1 MAIRL
6 RLTTL
11 VVASTFALV
20 GCGGGSD
27 TKDDVSDL
35 SATALLA
42 KAKKVVAA
50 EEFVTIEGDGADDGT
65 EIAIDMAYAG
75 DTASG
80 TIAVDGSEFQLL
92 GAGGKA
98 YFKATDDFYRA
109 SAGEAA
115 EQIIA
120 LIDGRWVLADPA
132 DPDFA
137 DLASFVAKDDFFGEL
152 LKPDGK
158 VTKGKGKTIDGVEC
172 VALKDDSNGTFY
184 FAKNDGRPISLVSTG
199 DDGGTMTFSYDDL
212 EEALA
217 PTAEE
222 IVDLAELG

>member
-1 MAIRL
+1 MAVRL

-11 VVASTFALV
+11 VVVSTFALV

-27 TKDDVSDL
+27 IKDDVSDL
-35 SATALLA
+35 SSTALLA
-42 KAKKVVAA
+42 KAKKAVAA
-50 EEFVTIEGDGADDGT
+50 EESVTIEGKGAEEGT
-65 EIAIDMAYAG
+65 EIEIDMSYAG

-98 YFKATDDFYRA
+98 YFKAADDFYREG
-109 SAGEAA
+109 AGEDA
-115 EQIIA
+115 EQIIT

-132 DPDFA
+132 NPDFA
-137 DLASFVAKDDFFGEL
+137 DLASFVEKDDFFGEL
-152 LKPDGK
+152 LKPDGD

-172 VALKDDSNGTFY
+172 VSLVDDSNGTFY
-184 FAKNDGRPISLVSTG
+184 FAKDGGRPISLISTG
-199 DDGGTMTFSYDDL
+199 DDGGTLTFSYDEV
-212 EEALA
+212 EEVKA
-217 PTAEE
+217 PTADE